1 MIFRFDPFNNPAQ
14 TVKAA
19 EEQLFYF
26 QLTAKS
32 LKAKLERIDPD
43 EENFELTMD
52 EIFAAQRALDQA
64 ALVKLQKTYESQ
76 MTEYY
81 ETLRAAHNPET

>member
-43 EENFELTMD
+43 EEDFELTMD
-52 EIFAAQRALDQA
+52 EIFAVQRALNQA
-64 ALVKLQKTYESQ
+64 ALVRFQRVYEKMDEDFAAQ
-76 MTEYY
+76 
-81 ETLRAAHNPET
+81 RARYIRGM